1 MPLKKILVADDNSGI
16 VDVMQIVLENE
27 GFEVITTMNGKN
39 ILKLCEQK
47 PDLIFLDVWMSGV
60 DGNVICKQIKAN
72 DDFKHIPVIIFSANK
87 NTKEIAID
95 CGADGFLSK
104 PFDLSDLLRMT
115 HKHITPG
122 EIF

>member
-72 DDFKHIPVIIFSANK
+72 DAFKHIPVIIFSANRH
-87 NTKEIAID
+87 TKEIAID

-104 PFDLSDLLRMT
+104 PFELSDLLSLAYKYT
-115 HKHITPG
+115 ASDDIY
-122 EIF
+122 